1 MFFVRPPFFI
11 KIFFPYI
18 ICNFSRSD
26 KKIYLTFDDGVN
38 EKTTPFILENLKKFE
53 VKASFFLIAKN
64 VLKYPFLFEEIKKQG
79 HQIGNHTFDHL
90 DAWKTSNDIFI
101 ENIEKANKI
110 LKTKLFRPPYG
121 RLKPSQIKF
130 LSKKNYKIFYW
141 DVLSG
146 DYSNKLTKFKILE
159 NVINNTKNGSII
171 VFHDNLKAEK
181 NLKFVLPKILEFF
194 KEKNFLFAT
203 LK

>member
-11 KIFFPYI
+11 KKIFPSL
-18 ICNFSRSD
+18 ICNFSRKY

-38 EKTTPFILENLKKFE
+38 EKTTPFILENLKKFD
-53 VKASFFLIAKN
+53 VKASFFLIAEN
-64 VLKYPFLFEEIKKQG
+64 VLKYPSLFEEIKKQG

-90 DAWKTSNDIFI
+90 DAWKTSNYIFI
-101 ENIEKANKI
+101 KNIEKANKI

-121 RLKPSQIKF
+121 RLKPSQIKL

-146 DYSNKLTKFKILE
+146 DYSNKLTKFKVLE
-159 NVINNTKNGSII
+159 NVINYTKNGSII

-181 NLKFVLPKILEFF
+181 NLKFVLPKVLKFF
-194 KEKNFLFAT
+194 KEKKFLFGT